1 MSDNQYPVFESG
13 QTLTAADLN
22 MLRAFL
28 HERDHLVARMT
39 GFGINCGLGGV
50 VSGTTLTIKPGLAVD
65 QPGEP
70 LVLTTEQTISLPLT
84 AMTPSYDFIATSTP
98 SGQPVGGFSVVLE
111 ATDTVVPTPDCGE
124 ADCAGHADLHTRAVT
139 LRTVAGR
146 VTGTRMDFAGETLL
160 NEEPIR
166 LELDSTPINSYTA
179 LRNAIAT
186 RLTNSPNSPL
196 VNPTL
201 IANLQ
206 VTSIAAGDTAGI
218 KGYKAGW
225 LNMVLFAALD
235 LLRAEALMKLACDR
249 TTSRPGVV
257 LGWVHQVGTGWVFDC
272 SYRHAW
278 EPPRGLSEAF
288 FGGTCSDPLSL
299 YRDELEAVLAGFA
312 PPDPVPSGPV
322 EPPHACPKGTI
333 RTAGGKCVSVY
344 YPPRKIPDNWQKHW
358 QLDKLRPR
366 WRPPDE
372 KMLWA
377 NPWIVYETPGWG
389 FFEDGVIDAGDY
401 VGRPGTE
408 VKNVLDGYILSQG
421 GVADLKLVTADKI
434 EDLGRDGYLPAGGF
448 SPSDT
453 FVLTVDGAGKV
464 IATGRVPAVRNTRN
478 VGAALPAAVN
488 AATEAKAAAGEL
500 KGIFDNLAGRFTEVN
515 KALKGVNDDLAQLR
529 GDFNS
534 YKGGTFDQGGFGARL
549 NTMENQVLEFRAYNQ
564 RISTV
569 EGKVD
574 VIQKYSV
581 PETRGLSPTVG
592 RGLAEFT
599 KTTVAAMKSLPAVD
613 NANFQRYTDAAEKS
627 QTQFEATLATE
638 DPQAIASAA
647 VTLLGTVR
655 TMVKASGASPEL
667 GKQLD
672 EQLRN
677 LGGMLG

>member
-28 HERDHLVARMT
+28 HERDRLVSRMT

-50 VSGTTLTIKPGLAVD
+50 VNGTTLTIKPGLAVD
-65 QPGEP
+65 QSGEP
-70 LVLTTEQTISLPLT
+70 LVLTAEQTISLPPT
-84 AMTPSYDFIATSTP
+84 AMTPSYNFITTTVPGGA
-98 SGQPVGGFSVVLE
+98 GFSVVLE

-166 LELDSTPINSYTA
+166 LELDSTPINSYTK
-179 LRNAIAT
+179 LRNAVAT
-186 RLTNSPNSPL
+186 RLTNSPNPPL
-196 VNPTL
+196 VKPPKL
-201 IANLQ
+201 IADLQ
-206 VTSIAAGDTAGI
+206 ATSIGSGESAAI

-225 LNMVLFAALD
+225 LNMVLFATLD

-249 TTSRPGVV
+249 TTPRPGVV
-257 LGWVHQVGTGWVFDC
+257 LGWVHQDGDWVFDC
-272 SYRHAW
+272 AYRHAW

-322 EPPHACPKGTI
+322 EPPQACPKGTI

-344 YPPRKIPDNWQKHW
+344 YPPKKIPDKWQKHW
-358 QLDKLRPR
+358 QLDGLITR

-372 KMLWA
+372 EMLWA

-421 GVADLKLVTADKI
+421 GVADVKLVTADKI
-434 EDLGRDGYLPAGGF
+434 EDLGKDGYLPAGGF

-453 FVLTVDGAGKV
+453 IVLTVDGGGKV

-488 AATEAKAAAGEL
+488 AAADAKNAANEL
-500 KGIFDNLAGRFTEVN
+500 RGIGTTVEGRFNTLSGQISGLDT
-515 KALKGVNDDLAQLR
+515 KLGQLR
-529 GDFNS
+529 GDFDA
-534 YKGGTFDQGGFGARL
+534 YKGGSFDQGGFGARMG
-549 NTMENQVLEFRAYNQ
+549 NLEQQMVEFKGYNQ
-564 RISTV
+564 RISTM

-581 PETRGLSPTVG
+581 PQTRGLSPTVG
-592 RGLAEFT
+592 RGLADFT
-599 KTTVAAMKSLPAVD
+599 QTTVAAMKSLPAVD

-627 QTQFEATLATE
+627 QTQFEATLAAE
-638 DPQAIASAA
+638 DPQAIAAAA

-672 EQLRN
+672 EQLRK
-677 LGGMLG
+677 LGGMIE

>member
-1 MSDNQYPVFESG
+1 
-13 QTLTAADLN
+13 
-22 MLRAFL
+22 
-28 HERDHLVARMT
+28 
-39 GFGINCGLGGV
+39 
-50 VSGTTLTIKPGLAVD
+50 
-65 QPGEP
+65 
-70 LVLTTEQTISLPLT
+70 
-84 AMTPSYDFIATSTP
+84 
-98 SGQPVGGFSVVLE
+98 
-111 ATDTVVPTPDCGE
+111 
-124 ADCAGHADLHTRAVT
+124 
-139 LRTVAGR
+139 
-146 VTGTRMDFAGETLL
+146 
-160 NEEPIR
+160 
-166 LELDSTPINSYTA
+166 
-179 LRNAIAT
+179 
-186 RLTNSPNSPL
+186 
-196 VNPTL
+196 
-201 IANLQ
+201 
-206 VTSIAAGDTAGI
+206 
-218 KGYKAGW
+218 
-225 LNMVLFAALD
+225 
-235 LLRAEALMKLACDR
+235 
-249 TTSRPGVV
+249 
-257 LGWVHQVGTGWVFDC
+257 
-272 SYRHAW
+272 
-278 EPPRGLSEAF
+278 
-288 FGGTCSDPLSL
+288 
-299 YRDELEAVLAGFA
+299 
-312 PPDPVPSGPV
+312 
-322 EPPHACPKGTI
+322 
-333 RTAGGKCVSVY
+333 VSVY

-358 QLDKLRPR
+358 QLDKLGPR